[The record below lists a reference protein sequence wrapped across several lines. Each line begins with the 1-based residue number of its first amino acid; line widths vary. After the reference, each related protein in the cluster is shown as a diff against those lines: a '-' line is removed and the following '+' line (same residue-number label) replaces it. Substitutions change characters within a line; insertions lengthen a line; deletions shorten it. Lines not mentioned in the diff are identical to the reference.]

1 MWRSAGRAATAPPEK
16 ASFFDPDS
24 RFSLTRVDHAR
35 MSTEF
40 ATYILRLEV
49 F

>member
-1 MWRSAGRAATAPPEK
+1 MWRRAGRAATAPLEK
-16 ASFFDPDS
+16 ASFFDRDG

-40 ATYILRLEV
+40 VANILRLEV